1 MNWELG
7 SLYIFPNS
15 FLGKKK
21 LKKPNTIIHKKW
33 STYFSIRQQP
43 TTRLQTDRNGGRK
56 CQRFAKLKEVFCQR
70 SCRHKN
76 TTFNFAQP
84 HPKPS
89 HHPDKIVDNIY

>member
-33 STYFSIRQQP
+33 STYFSIRQVD
-43 TTRLQTDRNGGRK
+43 TLGRVINQK
-56 CQRFAKLKEVFCQR
+56 DI
-70 SCRHKN
+70 
-76 TTFNFAQP
+76 
-84 HPKPS
+84 KPF
-89 HHPDKIVDNIY
+89 